1 MTMKKVF
8 LVSRP
13 CHARERRVS
22 SPPSRSNDFKDDLD
36 FSSAGHGSSRFSNEY
51 DPCPHLP
58 LEGQKEGEEE
68 DDDKCRGFLRGRPRA
83 TSASIS
89 SDEDLFLESQVAG
102 GHSAEV
108 SSSLPFEAIGGERSQ
123 VKRSRRKRRNTDDE
137 RGERERSE
145 GEEEE
150 EMDERMEIIEKDVA
164 EEIERNLSENLRV
177 TRSEVD
183 LEGEGQKLCRSGMKL
198 LPPDLYE
205 ADTCALCYHYM
216 RNTDLFVNKWKSVD
230 AERNSWEGDTTRVY
244 TINVLET
251 PEGSLL
257 QVYMVQV

>member
-1 MTMKKVF
+1 M
-8 LVSRP
+8 
-13 CHARERRVS
+13 S

-89 SDEDLFLESQVAG
+89 SDEDLFLENQVAG

-183 LEGEGQKLCRSGMKL
+183 LEGEGQKLCRSGVS
-198 LPPDLYE
+198 DS
-205 ADTCALCYHYM
+205 
-216 RNTDLFVNKWKSVD
+216 KSVIEFPNVKVREKEKNIYFSLEQFHMIKICKWLSVSYIKIN
-230 AERNSWEGDTTRVY
+230 ATR
-244 TINVLET
+244 TITNILHVF
-251 PEGSLL
+251 SSFANR
-257 QVYMVQV
+257 